1 LIPLLYSLLSGKTV
15 AEWLQLCAEA
25 DVPAGPVNTIDKV
38 FADPQAGVRGM
49 LVQMPHPTIGTV
61 RLAGTPLNLSTTPA
75 QMRLPPPLLG
85 EHTDAILREVLGL
98 DDDAI
103 AELYRGGVV

>member
-1 LIPLLYSLLSGKTV
+1 VQGLLSGKTV

-38 FADPQAGVRGM
+38 FADPQVGARGM

-61 RLAGTPLNLSTTPA
+61 RLAGTPINLSATPA

-85 EHTDAILREVLGL
+85 EHTDAILSRLLAL
-98 DDDAI
+98 DERTI
-103 AELYRGGVV
+103 VELHRDGVV